1 MPFSIHDIDLAD
13 GSTPNMLDRLL
24 GGLQLAVANAS
35 GAVGVAV
42 TTAVSFGAGQLPP
55 NYAVFVD
62 CGQASVIASVTAKT
76 STGFNVVLTPLSTSV
91 AVAASTF
98 NVLVVG

>member
-13 GSTPNMLDRLL
+13 GSTPNMLDRLQ

-42 TTAVSFGAGQLPP
+42 TTAVTFASQLPP